1 MKSTFLA
8 PIIDQPGVH
17 WLRVSVLM
25 LLLASSA
32 EAAGQ
37 ATEPTPANATGPG
50 HARVHDVVQ
59 HTIDSTLIAL
69 SEQGVFA
76 AAPDSPLT
84 VSSAPAIHYELG
96 AVIDLAASDGDG
108 LPVLAVTPGSSAERM
123 GILAGDRFHVL
134 NDLRLRLP
142 TEAGSAATTA
152 QAIGAAIAGREGAI
166 ELTVLRAGVEH
177 VLHGRAQPIT
187 IPGYTLQIAA
197 DTENR
202 CGRVSVFPAMA
213 RSERLFPLTLRRVD
227 GVEIVIG
234 PPGSIRVEPGRR
246 RLLLSEAIPE
256 VEFNSIEL
264 KQRTQLRN
272 RRMAEFKTLEIDILP
287 GFTYYLA
294 AHLHDP
300 PRRIIDNGYWQP
312 VIWRIRRASCR

>member
-8 PIIDQPGVH
+8 PIIHRPGVH
-17 WLRVSVLM
+17 WLRISVL
-25 LLLASSA
+25 LLVLATSA

-37 ATEPTPANATGPG
+37 SADTTPDSATDPG
-50 HARVHDVVQ
+50 HAGAREVVQ
-59 HTIDSTLIAL
+59 HTIDSTLLAL

-76 AAPDSPLT
+76 AAPNSPLT
-84 VSSAPAIHYELG
+84 VSSVPAVHYDLG
-96 AVIDLAASDGDG
+96 AVVDLAATDGDG
-108 LPVLAVTPGSSAERM
+108 LPVLAVTPGSSAERI
-123 GILAGDRFHVL
+123 GIRAGDRLRVL
-134 NDLRLRLP
+134 NHLRFP
-142 TEAGSAATTA
+142 GEAGSAAATA
-152 QAIGAAIAGREGAI
+152 QAIGAAIAEREGAI
-166 ELTVLRAGVEH
+166 ELTLVRAGSEH
-177 VLHGRAQPIT
+177 VLHGRAQPIA
-187 IPGYTLQIAA
+187 IPGYSVQIAA

-246 RLLLSEAIPE
+246 QLLLSEDIPA
-256 VEFNSIEL
+256 VEFNSVEL
-264 KQRTQLRN
+264 RQRSQLRN

-300 PRRIIDNGYWQP
+300 PRRIIDNSYWQP
-312 VIWRIRRASCR
+312 VVWRIRRASCR